1 MKDSTVI
8 KSLFNWFLDCELLN
22 EDTPINV
29 DMLSEEAE
37 NYCIEVV
44 PCNPVISKYAD
55 GSSKNQYLFIFA
67 SREYYSSDEV
77 NNMKNLEFFEDLQ
90 EWIAEQN
97 INNRLPILPEGYT
110 AQSIE
115 VLTSGYV
122 EDNNTKTARYQ
133 IQCRLKYIKE
143 AKSNE
148 NQAETD

>member
-1 MKDSTVI
+1 MKDTTI
-8 KSLFNWFLDCELLN
+8 IRSLYDWFQNCELLN
-22 EDTPINV
+22 TDAPINV
-29 DMLSEEAE
+29 DMLEEDAG
-37 NYCIEVV
+37 NYCLEVV
-44 PCNPVISKYAD
+44 PCNPVITKYAD

-77 NNMKNLEFFEDLQ
+77 NNMKNLEFYEDLQ

-97 INNRLPILPEGYT
+97 INEKLPVLPDGFT

-115 VLTSGYV
+115 MQTSGYV
-122 EDNNTKTARYQ
+122 MDNNTKTARYQ

-143 AKSNE
+143 AKTNE

>member
-1 MKDSTVI
+1 MKDTTI
-8 KSLFNWFLDCELLN
+8 IRSLYDWFQNCELLN
-22 EDTPINV
+22 TDAPINV
-29 DMLSEEAE
+29 DMLEEDAG
-37 NYCIEVV
+37 NYCLEVV
-44 PCNPVISKYAD
+44 PCNPVITKYAD

-77 NNMKNLEFFEDLQ
+77 NNMKNLEFYEDLQ

-97 INNRLPILPEGYT
+97 INEKLPVLPDGLT

-115 VLTSGYV
+115 MQTSGYV
-122 EDNNTKTARYQ
+122 MDNNTKTARYQ

-143 AKSNE
+143 AKTNE